1 MGDGK
6 GLQDTRGST
15 LLSIMRGAWLLQ
27 AQAVLLEC
35 VANVQT
41 FPETQ
46 QLLDD
51 CATWMTMSCERLVFD
66 LKDQWPMHRKRFW
79 CLLSSIT
86 LPSPTLRDWQKTQV
100 FTHVGAIM
108 PMDAVWASES
118 DLLWDEDENR
128 IYGDFAFGHD
138 RRQLHASDQAS
149 TVLHSW
155 GNILKP
161 CPCQCRGALS
171 MHRLRQ
177 GGARGFGLWSAM
189 FQKMRH
195 LHPEEAKLLCTVP
208 LDFIFDMPPRAALC
222 LLGQLAA
229 PLQVL
234 WVQSLFLQAVET
246 VLTGTSTVAPEMN
259 VMSFQQ
265 RLLRQVTQRWV
276 TATMHVPR
284 SLHLEVEGHT
294 HEIRVHAPVFAQD
307 LLDAEKKL
315 QGWGQYATLSQDGQ
329 RVDPKHILHADILYK
344 LELHGA
350 KQCKPF
356 PGIIAGSDQM
366 EMTVPSDGLGDKLI
380 WECLRI
386 LVDHVQGHDHYML
399 LYPFRAIQLLHQRPH
414 EQVIE
419 TWRNRFAITSGHL
432 IMIFEHE
439 HHWVVLSA
447 KPVFSDP
454 GEGLTWT
461 FFDGLRDPT
470 HLDKIY
476 SVGHSIANF
485 FTEWLQCPKLS
496 FVGGTIFAQT
506 HPQTCGTLALAH
518 AATLMNCNIF
528 APEDELSIHEAFL
541 TLQMDE
547 PWILARG
554 PDDLTA
560 ELALMLSD
568 KGVPKE
574 NAPSRAQQILAKLGV
589 SQVQTILKGK
599 NPWAALKAAA
609 SKPGVMFRLVT
620 ADELNK
626 YVAQRARTQHGAEIR
641 NHKHKKKAQTKSPMD
656 TQVADPS
663 RLTLDSA
670 YFQDEDE
677 EPVSQIPFQD
687 VEADQRGVALCT
699 SDQARHF
706 LEQPKSIS
714 VDALAIIM
722 VDHPEEEVIKS
733 AGLSKIMFPA
743 YCPGTD
749 EHTVLFGYILQL
761 GDGKVS
767 RKKVG
772 SKSTPDVIKTC
783 VIKFQIF
790 KDQFAGDWDRLTQS
804 PIKLLVQMMDSL
816 QLCRG
821 QKCGSECAKFHAACD
836 ETLDGIIFEVW
847 ARSFYDDR
855 GIKIDPSRATC
866 FTAFMRTPASALK
879 AILETTPSGVY
890 AEPRGDQPKQH
901 DGTYRVGWLPGDSYA
916 EASHKCKT
924 CAKAICLVRM
934 RQKYGIRVLKCDEE
948 AVWTQLRPGI
958 SYVDLEVAKI
968 FELFPLPHGTQR
980 QAVTQLLRD
989 WGWSA
994 KPLQPGRGNF
1004 HHMSWRV
1011 GAEGPPPHMVLQG
1024 FDLEV
1029 IVTPVK
1035 DLTPQPIIPKM
1046 IASQKTQRHLSAN
1059 KMSTTASSSTSSTT
1073 DPWQTPGGGDRWG
1086 RFQPTSGNTG
1096 KTRLAEIQ
1104 DQLCS
1109 EVKAKVQKELEQK
1122 AGEMEV
1128 DSDKP
1133 INDAQEARFQALEVG
1148 MTELRQH
1155 NTQFLQWFHEA
1166 GDRMKSTEQAV
1177 TEVQHTL
1184 GQHQQEIHSLG
1195 NIFKS
1200 SVRTLKEDLS
1210 QELSSSDSS
1219 ATTVAREFGSE
1230 GLTGWMGM
1238 FRESST
1244 CPWSFDHSVP
1254 IYTQACRMGEAGN
1267 PGPDFQAED
1276 LLTVGVSNPGGLR
1289 GKECHVLELDVGIW
1303 TMAETQLST
1312 QSMRPSAGR
1321 FRAGGRNMNRAV
1333 RPLFSA
1339 GAPLR
1344 TGSSWAGSWSGVATI
1359 ADWPSARLNL
1369 VWPQE
1374 HWSSARVLVSRH
1386 WIGQYPIV
1394 VGGFYGFAQGP
1405 TWPQSRKLSD
1415 SLLETMTTNIVMG
1428 MQGIRIIQGD
1438 FNYNPGELLQ
1448 QRIWRRYGWCE
1459 AQELAEQLFDH
1470 QTQMTCKNS
1479 TQRDQIWLSPEAASL
1494 MRGIHVFDLFADHKA
1509 VSVKLAIPGTMTS
1522 ISTWPRPSK
1531 LPWQEISTDDWH
1543 PACDLNFSQDA
1554 DSTAFFSQWSA
1565 NLESACAERY
1575 NEGTGKHLPRS
1586 CRGRAQRL
1594 QPLHQKPFTPGSKPS
1609 RAGEVALQH
1618 DVVGSATRRWFKQ
1631 LRRIQSLMHA
1641 VVAGNDTPTAVNY
1654 RLELWTS
1661 IVRAPGFILEP
1672 PWLLDHEQRQ
1682 LDLLQMDGHTLSMML
1697 RDGWLQHVAHKMNR
1711 RTMDDLHGLD
1721 GYLTLLD
1728 TGKMSA
1734 LSRTRVSALHSG
1746 AFISNLEHSKYDDS
1760 KAAICCHCLCPDD
1773 RAHWLQ
1779 CPRFEQL
1786 RSQISGWTGDEV
1798 QLPSCTI
1805 HHLLVPR
1812 LEAAVEWRSTLWQQE
1827 DCTLKFCHVHPPNTM
1842 NHLFVD
1848 GTCTKPI
1855 HEPLKLA
1862 AWSVVN
1868 ATTGQPVSMGPLAG
1882 LARTIARAE
1891 LTAILAALRWIA
1903 YHQREACIW
1912 SDSRST
1918 VRVLQLI
1925 RRLGFVPD
1933 HLCNL
1938 DLWQALWEVL
1948 QQCEQVTLWIR
1959 WIPSHIQRSQT
1970 EDAFEDWISRWND
1983 YADALAAEANQQRPP
1998 AFWTCFQRYSAAL
2011 DWWSLRIRN
2020 LREFFEKVA
2029 EAKPSTP
2036 DQSRE
2041 QVIEVVDSE
2050 DEMIQSHSMLE
2061 DQLPVNWQSL
2071 CHAHQSPLPSTF
2083 LTRLITWWCDV
2094 EILGSQYYVLSE
2106 VEFVFALIADP
2117 AFQFPFQLDG
2127 SSTWEFRCL
2136 DELFQKPTVTQLLRI
2151 VKLALKSASDT
2162 SARPVDTAAHPRV
2175 GTSGGW
2181 LPHG

>member
-1 MGDGK
+1 
-6 GLQDTRGST
+6 
-15 LLSIMRGAWLLQ
+15 
-27 AQAVLLEC
+27 
-35 VANVQT
+35 
-41 FPETQ
+41 
-46 QLLDD
+46 
-51 CATWMTMSCERLVFD
+51 
-66 LKDQWPMHRKRFW
+66 
-79 CLLSSIT
+79 
-86 LPSPTLRDWQKTQV
+86 
-100 FTHVGAIM
+100 
-108 PMDAVWASES
+108 
-118 DLLWDEDENR
+118 
-128 IYGDFAFGHD
+128 
-138 RRQLHASDQAS
+138 
-149 TVLHSW
+149 
-155 GNILKP
+155 
-161 CPCQCRGALS
+161 
-171 MHRLRQ
+171 
-177 GGARGFGLWSAM
+177 
-189 FQKMRH
+189 
-195 LHPEEAKLLCTVP
+195 
-208 LDFIFDMPPRAALC
+208 
-222 LLGQLAA
+222 
-229 PLQVL
+229 
-234 WVQSLFLQAVET
+234 
-246 VLTGTSTVAPEMN
+246 
-259 VMSFQQ
+259 
-265 RLLRQVTQRWV
+265 
-276 TATMHVPR
+276 
-284 SLHLEVEGHT
+284 
-294 HEIRVHAPVFAQD
+294 
-307 LLDAEKKL
+307 
-315 QGWGQYATLSQDGQ
+315 
-329 RVDPKHILHADILYK
+329 
-344 LELHGA
+344 
-350 KQCKPF
+350 
-356 PGIIAGSDQM
+356 
-366 EMTVPSDGLGDKLI
+366 
-380 WECLRI
+380 
-386 LVDHVQGHDHYML
+386 
-399 LYPFRAIQLLHQRPH
+399 
-414 EQVIE
+414 
-419 TWRNRFAITSGHL
+419 
-432 IMIFEHE
+432 
-439 HHWVVLSA
+439 
-447 KPVFSDP
+447 
-454 GEGLTWT
+454 
-461 FFDGLRDPT
+461 
-470 HLDKIY
+470 
-476 SVGHSIANF
+476 
-485 FTEWLQCPKLS
+485 
-496 FVGGTIFAQT
+496 
-506 HPQTCGTLALAH
+506 
-518 AATLMNCNIF
+518 
-528 APEDELSIHEAFL
+528 
-541 TLQMDE
+541 
-547 PWILARG
+547 
-554 PDDLTA
+554 
-560 ELALMLSD
+560 
-568 KGVPKE
+568 
-574 NAPSRAQQILAKLGV
+574 
-589 SQVQTILKGK
+589 
-599 NPWAALKAAA
+599 
-609 SKPGVMFRLVT
+609 
-620 ADELNK
+620 
-626 YVAQRARTQHGAEIR
+626 
-641 NHKHKKKAQTKSPMD
+641 
-656 TQVADPS
+656 
-663 RLTLDSA
+663 
-670 YFQDEDE
+670 
-677 EPVSQIPFQD
+677 
-687 VEADQRGVALCT
+687 
-699 SDQARHF
+699 
-706 LEQPKSIS
+706 
-714 VDALAIIM
+714 
-722 VDHPEEEVIKS
+722 
-733 AGLSKIMFPA
+733 
-743 YCPGTD
+743 
-749 EHTVLFGYILQL
+749 
-761 GDGKVS
+761 
-767 RKKVG
+767 
-772 SKSTPDVIKTC
+772 
-783 VIKFQIF
+783 
-790 KDQFAGDWDRLTQS
+790 
-804 PIKLLVQMMDSL
+804 
-816 QLCRG
+816 
-821 QKCGSECAKFHAACD
+821 
-836 ETLDGIIFEVW
+836 
-847 ARSFYDDR
+847 
-855 GIKIDPSRATC
+855 
-866 FTAFMRTPASALK
+866 
-879 AILETTPSGVY
+879 
-890 AEPRGDQPKQH
+890 
-901 DGTYRVGWLPGDSYA
+901 
-916 EASHKCKT
+916 
-924 CAKAICLVRM
+924 
-934 RQKYGIRVLKCDEE
+934 
-948 AVWTQLRPGI
+948 
-958 SYVDLEVAKI
+958 
-968 FELFPLPHGTQR
+968 
-980 QAVTQLLRD
+980 
-989 WGWSA
+989 
-994 KPLQPGRGNF
+994 
-1004 HHMSWRV
+1004 
-1011 GAEGPPPHMVLQG
+1011 
-1024 FDLEV
+1024 
-1029 IVTPVK
+1029 
-1035 DLTPQPIIPKM
+1035 
-1046 IASQKTQRHLSAN
+1046 
-1059 KMSTTASSSTSSTT
+1059 
-1073 DPWQTPGGGDRWG
+1073 
-1086 RFQPTSGNTG
+1086 
-1096 KTRLAEIQ
+1096 
-1104 DQLCS
+1104 
-1109 EVKAKVQKELEQK
+1109 
-1122 AGEMEV
+1122 
-1128 DSDKP
+1128 
-1133 INDAQEARFQALEVG
+1133 
-1148 MTELRQH
+1148 
-1155 NTQFLQWFHEA
+1155 
-1166 GDRMKSTEQAV
+1166 
-1177 TEVQHTL
+1177 
-1184 GQHQQEIHSLG
+1184 
-1195 NIFKS
+1195 
-1200 SVRTLKEDLS
+1200 
-1210 QELSSSDSS
+1210 
-1219 ATTVAREFGSE
+1219 
-1230 GLTGWMGM
+1230 
-1238 FRESST
+1238 
-1244 CPWSFDHSVP
+1244 
-1254 IYTQACRMGEAGN
+1254 MGEAGN

-1394 VGGFYGFAQGP
+1394 IGGFYGFAQGP

-1448 QRIWRRYGWCE
+1448 QRIWRRYSWCE

-1531 LPWQEISTDDWH
+1531 LPWQEISTDDWQ
-1543 PACDLNFSQDA
+1543 PTCDLNFSQDA

-1565 NLESACAERY
+1565 SLESACAERY

-1641 VVAGNDTPTAVNY
+1641 VDH

-1661 IVRAPGFILEP
+1661 IVRAPGFSPNFKTWWLDRDILVDGSPRVLESSVVKPKRAQRLLMAKKAQATCSGSMDPGYFQLETCVLTFQRLLRKVPDLLAIWRIRMKRFDGHLYPGPLSKLLYCLNTIGWSVLEP
-1672 PWLLDHEQRQ
+1672 PWLLDHEQWQ

-1805 HHLLVPR
+1805 HHLLVQR

-1827 DCTLKFCHVHPPNTM
+1827 DCTLKFCHVQPPNTM

-1882 LARTIARAE
+1882 LAQTIARAE
-1891 LTAILAALRWIA
+1891 LTAILAALRWVA
-1903 YHQREACIW
+1903 HHQRETCIW

-1933 HLCNL
+1933 HLRNL

-1983 YADALAAEANQQRPP
+1983 YADALAAEANQQRSP

-2029 EAKPSTP
+2029 EAKQSTP

-2041 QVIEVVDSE
+2041 PVIEVVDSE

-2071 CHAHQSPLPSTF
+2071 CHAHQSPLPSEF

-2106 VEFVFALIADP
+2106 VEFVFALISDP

-2151 VKLALKSASDT
+2151 VKLALKSFSAIFPQVAFRHASRTNPCIGLHKAFQGIGIWLCQDHFLRT
-2162 SARPVDTAAHPRV
+2162 RQLVLDFTRRRPVRRACDLARPAA
-2175 GTSGGW
+2175 
-2181 LPHG
+2181 